1 MSTSSETP
9 PDTIMVSDPSADRLA
24 DSDHITIETPAGGN
38 SSVPKP
44 KRLACMICRKRKLKC
59 DGIKPSCST
68 CSRLGHNCAYD
79 EVRRKSGPKRGYVK
93 ALEERL
99 KQVETLLKTQEISS
113 SSDGSKGMPI
123 SLDAAAK
130 PPLNQH
136 AAATANFNVTD
147 PSIGIASARDM
158 DRWHFNADSPNNPPV
173 EDFNFNSGMGMG
185 MGGVDNNFTWE
196 MIGLGL
202 EEPLPPQETI
212 DELHQIYFEKI
223 HPSLPMIH
231 KYRYLAA
238 MNLAPAQRPPVCLRY
253 AMWTLACSVSDKF
266 QTLKDLFYA
275 RARKYL
281 ESDYIKGYGEHMIS
295 VAHAQTHVL
304 LASYEFKWMYFPRA
318 WMSTGSGVRLSQ
330 MIGLHRLDGSGLDV
344 KQCLP
349 PPRDW
354 TEREERRRTFWMAF
368 CLDRFAS
375 IGTGWPMTIDEK
387 DILTNL
393 PASEEAFDLS
403 RPEQTPTLQDAMG
416 PAGAGKI
423 SSFAGVAL
431 MACLFGRNLVHL
443 HRPDVDDRDH
453 DLNGEFWKRHRQMD
467 NILLNTS
474 LCLPTYLKLPNGL
487 GNANVVFTNMCIH
500 TSTICLHQ
508 AAIFK
513 ADKNRLPASVSS
525 ESKVR
530 CITAA
535 NEIASIMRMVSHLDL
550 SAMNP
555 FISFCLYV
563 SARVFVQ
570 YLKSRPDDSQ
580 TADSLRF
587 LLSAMNALKRRNP
600 LTESFLVQLD
610 VDLEALATRIPKL
623 RSAFPRSSDSPGSPA
638 RLPPG
643 LQAHARRHP
652 MGGEKHGVM
661 GYSNQCNFMKVAG
674 DDGNPVSAPEII
686 DIDPNPVTANFSPS
700 QQPTALP
707 TRERSHTGSYMP
719 SHGLAPPSFSAFGTS
734 QDMDPGSGNDLSGT
748 SPDGQSSGRTPN
760 SSTTGTSDPQR
771 QNLAAPPSNGH
782 VNGGS
787 GRNSFET
794 SPVSSHQNLS
804 GISGTT
810 PSDAERNVNAFFG
823 ADPSSFGMPTGVS
836 TGLTPDRRFG
846 MPGAGDTPCAVG
858 ASGGTGGAG
867 TGGAA
872 EFGGHATPWADI
884 SAQQGMT
891 PATEGMLRSIMAMG
905 SMDGID
911 MGWEPSG

>member
-1 MSTSSETP
+1 MSSSSSTP
-9 PDTIMVSDPSADRLA
+9 PDTIMVSDPDQAA
-24 DSDHITIETPAGGN
+24 TGGN

-68 CSRLGHNCAYD
+68 CSRLGHTCAYD

-99 KQVETLLKTQEISS
+99 KQVETLLKTQEVSS
-113 SSDGSKGMPI
+113 TDPGSNKGITIPI
-123 SLDAAAK
+123 DRVTSK
-130 PPLNQH
+130 QQPLNQRS
-136 AAATANFNVTD
+136 AGTPTFNAVD
-147 PSIGIASARDM
+147 PTMGIGNG
-158 DRWHFNADSPNNPPV
+158 DRWQFNADSPNGPI
-173 EDFNFNSGMGMG
+173 EDFNFNSNVGMG
-185 MGGVDNNFTWE
+185 MGGVENNFTWE

-202 EEPLPPQETI
+202 EEPLPQQDTI

-223 HPSLPMIH
+223 HPSVPMIH

-238 MNLAPAQRPPVCLRY
+238 MNLAPTQRPPVCLRY
-253 AMWTLACSVSDKF
+253 AMWTLACSVSEKF
-266 QTLKDLFYA
+266 QNLKDLFYQ

-304 LASYEFKWMYFPRA
+304 LSSYEFKWMYFPRA
-318 WMSTGSGVRLSQ
+318 WMSTGSAVRLSQ

-368 CLDRFAS
+368 CQDRYAS

-387 DILTNL
+387 DILTSL
-393 PASEEAFDLS
+393 PASDEAFELS
-403 RPEQTPTLQDAMG
+403 RPEQTPTLAEAMS
-416 PAGAGKI
+416 PTGAEKMSAFGGI
-423 SSFAGVAL
+423 VL

-443 HRPDVDDRDH
+443 HRPDVDEKDH

-474 LCLPTYLKLPNGL
+474 LCLPTSLKLPVGL
-487 GNANVVFTNMCIH
+487 TNPNVVFMNMCIH

-530 CITAA
+530 CITSA
-535 NEIASIMRMVSHLDL
+535 NEIASIMRMISHLDL

-610 VDLEALATRIPKL
+610 VDLEALGVRIPKL
-623 RSAFPRSSDSPGSPA
+623 KSAFPRSGDSPGPSSMPTAIVHNA
-638 RLPPG
+638 R
-643 LQAHARRHP
+643 AHVQN
-652 MGGEKHGVM
+652 EIHGNFD
-661 GYSNQCNFMKVAG
+661 YSNECHFMKTLG
-674 DDGNPVSAPEII
+674 DDGNAAAGPDIAEVDTGNRITSFATGNPATTLPSRETGHSEYIPTSHGMGTHRFSGYSPPEM
-686 DIDPNPVTANFSPS
+686 
-700 QQPTALP
+700 
-707 TRERSHTGSYMP
+707 ETGS
-719 SHGLAPPSFSAFGTS
+719 
-734 QDMDPGSGNDLSGT
+734 NELSGT
-748 SPDGQSSGRTPN
+748 SPGGGPSNRPTPGSSTAASDQQQRQTLTAAGQHVNSSG
-760 SSTTGTSDPQR
+760 
-771 QNLAAPPSNGH
+771 
-782 VNGGS
+782 V
-787 GRNSFET
+787 NSFEA
-794 SPVSSHQNLS
+794 SPAAAHMPAVTRQ
-804 GISGTT
+804 
-810 PSDAERNVNAFFG
+810 SD
-823 ADPSSFGMPTGVS
+823 
-836 TGLTPDRRFG
+836 
-846 MPGAGDTPCAVG
+846 
-858 ASGGTGGAG
+858 
-867 TGGAA
+867 GAA
-872 EFGGHATPWADI
+872 ENASVNFHFGDPSPFIIPPGLAPDSHPRFTI
-884 SAQQGMT
+884 SDTSDSSEYPVPNGWPDMSAHHQGGGMT
-891 PATEGMLRSIMAMG
+891 PSSEGIMRSILNMSAMDP
-905 SMDGID
+905 MD
-911 MGWEPSG
+911 MGGFESLG